1 MRPGNDLKLPFLT
14 ALRRLAFTGD
24 PTVQCSYS
32 ISARVDGRLYA
43 FRWYSVKRVMGVP
56 VGGRTAGA
64 WIVAGTVGC
73 TVGGTVGRH
82 AGTDG
87 GAGGR
92 YF

>member
-1 MRPGNDLKLPFLT
+1 M
-14 ALRRLAFTGD
+14 
-24 PTVQCSYS
+24 QCSYL

-43 FRWYSVKRVMGVP
+43 FRWYSVKRERGVP

-64 WIVAGTVGC
+64 WIVADTVGC